1 MTQRTILARRSSTS
15 PLDELKTM
23 SVLARAA
30 RATLRVLLLASF
42 SAPAMAQTVAPCDSF
57 QRDVLGLWVAVEP
70 ATIDLGNG
78 MLEVMPGHRVGTN
91 VARLLD
97 AQCR

>member
-1 MTQRTILARRSSTS
+1 MTQRTILARRCSTS
-15 PLDELKTM
+15 PIDEQKTRR
-23 SVLARAA
+23 VLARAA
-30 RATLRVLLLASF
+30 RATLWGLLLASF
-42 SAPAMAQTVAPCDSF
+42 SAPVMAQTAAPCDSF

-97 AQCR
+97 VQCR